1 MATTMATTM
10 GSALPLNDRLASVA
24 QLEALYGAPS
34 QRSLDKE
41 LNQLTLHYQAFIE
54 KAPFVVLATVGPEG
68 VDCSP
73 RGDPAGPNGL
83 VRVVDNKTL
92 MLPDRKG
99 NNRLDSLRN
108 IVRQRR
114 LSLLFLIPGIGETM
128 RVNGHAD
135 VVVNAEL
142 NASFEI
148 QGKQPR
154 SVIVVSIDRVYF
166 QCQKAL
172 ARSRLW
178 DPDARVERSDLPST
192 GEMLQA
198 VSSVDFDG
206 EAYDAGYS
214 EHMQRTI
221 Y

>member
-1 MATTMATTM
+1 ME
-10 GSALPLNDRLASVA
+10 LPRLQVLYDGYRSKGLEVVAIESNRESDRA
-24 QLEALYGAPS
+24 
-34 QRSLDKE
+34 K
-41 LNQLTLHYQAFIE
+41 AFIE
-54 KAPFVVLATVGPEG
+54 KAPFLVLATVGPEG

-73 RGDPAGPNGL
+73 RGDPAGF
-83 VRVVDNKTL
+83 VRVVDSKTL

-114 LSLLFLIPGIGETM
+114 VSLLFLIPGVGETL

-135 VVVNAEL
+135 IVVNAEL

-154 SVIVVSIDRVYF
+154 SVIVVTIDRVYF

-178 DPDARVERSDLPST
+178 DPQARIDRTELPSS

-198 VSSVDFDG
+198 VSKQVFDG
-206 EAYDAGYS
+206 AEYDAGYS
-214 EHMQRTI
+214 EHMKRTI

>member
-1 MATTMATTM
+1 MAA
-10 GSALPLNDRLASVA
+10 ALTLNDRLASIA
-24 QLEALYGAPS
+24 ELEALYGAPS
-34 QRSLDKE
+34 QRSLNKE
-41 LNQLTLHYQAFIE
+41 LDRLSPHYQAFLE
-54 KAPFVVLATVGPEG
+54 KSPFVVLATVGPEG

-73 RGDPAGPNGL
+73 RGDPTGL

-114 LSLLFLIPGIGETM
+114 LSLLFLIPGVGETL

-135 VVVNAEL
+135 IVVNAEL
-142 NASFEI
+142 NASFEM

-154 SVIVVSIDRVYF
+154 SVIVVHIDRVYF

-178 DPDARVERSDLPST
+178 EPDARVDRSELPST

-198 VSSVDFDG
+198 MSKEAFDG
-206 EAYDAGYS
+206 EAYDAGYA

>member
-1 MATTMATTM
+1 MAAHN
-10 GSALPLNDRLASVA
+10 LKDRLASIA
-24 QLEALYGAPS
+24 ELETLYGAPS

-41 LNQLTLHYQAFIE
+41 LEQLSLHYQAFIE
-54 KAPFVVLATVGPEG
+54 KAPFLVLATVGPEG

-73 RGDPAGPNGL
+73 RGDPAGF
-83 VRVVDNKTL
+83 VRVVDSKTL

-114 LSLLFLIPGIGETM
+114 VSLLFLIPGVGETL

-135 VVVNAEL
+135 IVVNAEL
-142 NASFEI
+142 NASFDI

-154 SVIVVSIDRVYF
+154 SVIVVTIDRVYF

-178 DPDARVERSDLPST
+178 DPQARIDRTELPST

-198 VSSVDFDG
+198 VSKEAFDG
-206 EAYDAGYS
+206 EEYDAGYS
-214 EHMQRTI
+214 EHMKRTI

>member
-1 MATTMATTM
+1 MRMAAYGLT
-10 GSALPLNDRLASVA
+10 DRLASIA
-24 QLEALYGAPS
+24 ELEALYGAPS
-34 QRSLDKE
+34 PRSLDKE
-41 LNQLTLHYQAFIE
+41 LDQLSPHYQAFIE
-54 KAPFVVLATVGPEG
+54 KAPFVVLATVGPDG

-73 RGDPAGPNGL
+73 RGDPAGF
-83 VRVVDNKTL
+83 VRVVDSKTL

-114 LSLLFLIPGIGETM
+114 VALLFLIPGVGETI

-135 VVVNAEL
+135 IVVNAEL
-142 NASFEI
+142 NASFEM
-148 QGKQPR
+148 QGKLPR
-154 SVIVVSIDRVYF
+154 SVIVVTIDRVYF

-178 DPDARVERSDLPST
+178 EADAHIARSELPST

-198 VSSVDFDG
+198 VSKVPFDG
-206 EAYDAGYS
+206 EEYDAGYT

>member
-1 MATTMATTM
+1 MTMA
-10 GSALPLNDRLASVA
+10 AHELKDRLASIA
-24 QLEALYGAPS
+24 ELETLYGAPS

-41 LNQLTLHYQAFIE
+41 LEQLSPHYQAFID
-54 KAPFVVLATVGPEG
+54 KAPFLVLATVGPEG

-73 RGDPAGPNGL
+73 RGDPAGF
-83 VRVVDNKTL
+83 VRVVDSKTL

-114 LSLLFLIPGIGETM
+114 VSLLFLIPGVGETL

-135 VVVNAEL
+135 IVVNAEL
-142 NASFEI
+142 NESFEI

-154 SVIVVSIDRVYF
+154 SVIVVTIDRVYF

-178 DPDARVERSDLPST
+178 DPQARIDRTELPST

-198 VSSVDFDG
+198 LSKQAFDG
-206 EAYDAGYS
+206 AEYDAGYS

>member
-1 MATTMATTM
+1 MATF
-10 GSALPLNDRLASVA
+10 SLDDRVGSVA
-24 QLEALYGAPS
+24 ALEALYGTPS

-41 LNQLTLHYQAFIE
+41 LDQLSEHYQAFIE

-73 RGDPAGPNGL
+73 RGDPAGL
-83 VRVVDNKTL
+83 VRVVDSKTL

-114 LSLLFLIPGIGETM
+114 LSLLFLIPGVGETL
-128 RVNGHAD
+128 RINGHAD
-135 VVVNAEL
+135 LVVNPEL
-142 NASFEI
+142 NASFAM
-148 QGKQPR
+148 QGKEPR
-154 SVIVVSIDRVYF
+154 SVIVITIDGVYF

-178 DPDARVERSDLPST
+178 DPDARVDRSELPST

-198 VSSVDFDG
+198 MSTVEFDG
-206 EAYDAGYS
+206 EAYDADYA